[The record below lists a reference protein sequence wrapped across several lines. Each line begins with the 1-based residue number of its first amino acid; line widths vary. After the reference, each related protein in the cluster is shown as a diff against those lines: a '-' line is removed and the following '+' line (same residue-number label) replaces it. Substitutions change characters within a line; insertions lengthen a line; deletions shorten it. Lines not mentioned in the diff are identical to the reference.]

1 MLIGD
6 LVVRDVIYLGV
17 EGSKVEGRIGIIL
30 AQVKFTRNETCR
42 KILWSDGSVG
52 EQWGGVRRIAL
63 RRPL

>member
-6 LVVRDVIYLGV
+6 LVVRDVIYLG
-17 EGSKVEGRIGIIL
+17 GSKAEGRIGIIL

-52 EQWGGVRRIAL
+52 EQWGGVQRIAL
-63 RRPL
+63 RKPL

>member
-6 LVVRDVIYLGV
+6 LVVRDVIYLC
-17 EGSKVEGRIGIIL
+17 GSKVEGRIGIIL

-52 EQWGGVRRIAL
+52 EQWGGVQRIAL
-63 RRPL
+63 RKHL